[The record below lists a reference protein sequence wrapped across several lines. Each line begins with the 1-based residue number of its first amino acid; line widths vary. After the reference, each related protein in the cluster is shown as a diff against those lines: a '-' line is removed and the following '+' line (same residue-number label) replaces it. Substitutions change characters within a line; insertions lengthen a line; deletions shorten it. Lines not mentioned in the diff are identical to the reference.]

1 MKIQKK
7 YLRLNQVKFKS
18 DLNKLKR
25 RQYKPEKQI
34 SAIQNIKDFLFTK
47 KIIKSFKDYS
57 LMIFEAKYEAKLE
70 KDSKH

>member
-7 YLRLNQVKFKS
+7 YLSLNQVKFKS

-34 SAIQNIKDFLFTK
+34 SAIQNIKDFF
-47 KIIKSFKDYS
+47 I
-57 LMIFEAKYEAKLE
+57 YEKNYQ
-70 KDSKH
+70 KF